1 MQEGGKLLIYDNI
14 LAIAK
19 KKGLSLRKI
28 EIEAGLSSGAIG
40 KWKTRSPHVD
50 NLMAVAKVLKV
61 SLNTL
66 VKENDEK

>member
-1 MQEGGKLLIYDNI
+1 MIYDNI

-28 EIEAGLSSGAIG
+28 EIAAGLSSGAIG
-40 KWKTRSPHVD
+40 KWESRGRGVD

-66 VKENDEK
+66 VKDNSEIEKKGEQY

>member
-1 MQEGGKLLIYDNI
+1 MIYNNI
-14 LAIAK
+14 LTIAK
-19 KKGLSLRKI
+19 KKGLSLRLI
-28 EIEAGLSSGAIG
+28 EIAAGLSSGAIG

-66 VKENDEK
+66 VKENGESDKVQP